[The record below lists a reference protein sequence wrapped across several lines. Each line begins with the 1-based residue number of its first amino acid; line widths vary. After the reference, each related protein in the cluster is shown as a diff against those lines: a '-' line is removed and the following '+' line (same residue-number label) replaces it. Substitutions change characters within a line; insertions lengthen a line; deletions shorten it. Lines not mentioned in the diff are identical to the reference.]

1 MGKLGKAFLFLLT
14 VMLLLTALSRAA
26 SSFTVA
32 QVRVEQ
38 PEARRIV
45 HTVSG
50 EGLVEKMEEQPV
62 YAAEDVLVDEVKVK
76 EGQTVKKGDVLAVL
90 DADSI
95 DENIRRISD
104 EIEELRLQN
113 EAIAARERQEAG
125 ERGTAKERA
134 REDYDSAVSEGEAL
148 SEEAKEQVRDAKQ
161 KVKEAKEQA
170 DEAFCKKC
178 EELEEAVET
187 AKKAYETALGQ
198 EKSALLAAK
207 RAVEDAEKVP
217 ANSYEIERIQMEI
230 TQKQRRINELYRDI
244 WTSEEDSSSIEEQI
258 RAIQAEISALQLQ
271 LKAQTDAE
279 AKRKEEREQAIARA
293 KEDYENT
300 AETYAAL
307 VNEAKQA
314 WDDAQLS
321 LDEFLADGAGD
332 SSQEAAVKAAEE
344 ALKNAKRQ
352 REEQERQQEERERQ
366 ARRALEDSSKAGAA
380 DNSAAINQLAIA
392 QKERQ
397 LALLREE
404 KERGGKVVSEVDG
417 TVTSVLLSVG
427 QRSSATA
434 AFLMSDASGGMSF
447 TTQIGKEDAEY
458 VLAGDTVSL
467 KCGEETYEDL
477 SVLSVET
484 NEDETVQ
491 VTVYVPRDTLA
502 LGAFASMEL
511 TKQSQEYRITV
522 PISAIHTINERNYVY
537 VMEPEESVLGGTYV
551 AMQMEVTVVEK
562 NGMYAA
568 ISESSLT
575 DESQIIT
582 TCDQMIS
589 AGETVRLLED

>member
-244 WTSEEDSSSIEEQI
+244 WTSEEDSSSIEDQI

-279 AKRKEEREQAIARA
+279 AKRKEDREQAIARA

-427 QRSSATA
+427 QWSSATA

-447 TTQIGKEDAEY
+447 TTQIGKEDAKY

-511 TKQSQEYRITV
+511 TKQSQEYGITV
-522 PISAIHTINERNYVY
+522 PVSAIHTINERNYVY